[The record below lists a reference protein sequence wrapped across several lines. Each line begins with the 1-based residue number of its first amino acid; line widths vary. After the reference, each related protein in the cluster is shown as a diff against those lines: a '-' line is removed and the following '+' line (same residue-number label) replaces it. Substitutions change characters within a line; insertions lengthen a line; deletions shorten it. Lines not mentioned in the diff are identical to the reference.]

1 MKGFILQSYNSLSII
16 IYYAPSMQ
24 TYIKQDAVIKIRLYL
39 ATCFGRDRPSS
50 GQLRTT
56 IKVQ

>member
-1 MKGFILQSYNSLSII
+1 MNRQYTAYN
-16 IYYAPSMQ
+16 
-24 TYIKQDAVIKIRLYL
+24 KQDVIITIRLYL
-39 ATCFGRDRPSS
+39 ATCFGRDRPYS

>member
-1 MKGFILQSYNSLSII
+1 LSIKQGAI
-16 IYYAPSMQ
+16 I
-24 TYIKQDAVIKIRLYL
+24 TIRQYL

-56 IKVQ
+56 IKVE